1 MTISIKASGNLA
13 SLQKKLEQRMPKSVL
28 VGIDDKSDV
37 AEYAKYVEYGWVQ
50 RVTEKQS
57 RYLAGVLG
65 GSAPAPGSS
74 LVNPPRPFLR
84 GTFSA
89 ERKKWKDVMQNSLAR
104 DLFNFDLALIRVGM
118 VAAEDIR
125 ETIVKGGTS
134 KQKFPK
140 RSSLTMAFY
149 QALKGDRKGEGGNS
163 DTDKPLVLSGSLLNA
178 ITYKLE

>member
-89 ERKKWKDVMQNSLAR
+89 ERKKWKYVMQNSLAR

-140 RSSLTMAFY
+140 RSSLTMALY
-149 QALKGDRKGEGGNS
+149 QALKGDRKGSVGNS
-163 DTDKPLVLSGSLLNA
+163 DTDKPLVFSGSLLNA